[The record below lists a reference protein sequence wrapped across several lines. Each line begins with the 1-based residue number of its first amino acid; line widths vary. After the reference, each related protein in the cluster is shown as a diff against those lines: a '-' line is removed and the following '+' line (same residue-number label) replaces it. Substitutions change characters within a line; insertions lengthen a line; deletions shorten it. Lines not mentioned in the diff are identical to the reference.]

1 MAADKTNH
9 KKDISYIKVALTL
22 EEKEIVTRQAKEQK
36 ISINKFAKTKVL
48 DTSKGVKELS
58 DEIMRQ
64 MIDYYELV
72 YQVEDKQLREELMEM
87 GGKLCQS
94 LK

>member
-1 MAADKTNH
+1 MSNRKETNR
-9 KKDISYIKVALTL
+9 DISYIKVGLTL
-22 EEKEIVTRQAKEQK
+22 EEKESVVRQAKEQK
-36 ISINKFAKTKVL
+36 ISINKFAKTKML
-48 DTSKGVKELS
+48 DSSKGVKELS

-64 MIDYYELV
+64 MVDYYELV
-72 YQVEDKQLREELMEM
+72 QQVQDKQLRKELMEM

>member
-1 MAADKTNH
+1 MSNRKETNR
-9 KKDISYIKVALTL
+9 DISYIKVGLTL
-22 EEKEIVTRQAKEQK
+22 EAKESVVRQAKEQK

-48 DTSKGVKELS
+48 DSSKGVKELS

-64 MIDYYELV
+64 MVDYYELV
-72 YQVEDKQLREELMEM
+72 NQVQDKQLRKELMEM
-87 GGKLCQS
+87 GGKLCRS

>member
-1 MAADKTNH
+1 MSNNRENS
-9 KKDISYIKVALTL
+9 KDITYIKVSLTQ
-22 EEKEIVTRQAKEQK
+22 EEKESVARQAKEQK

-48 DTSKGVKELS
+48 DSSKGVKELS

-64 MIDYYELV
+64 MVDYYELV
-72 YQVEDKQLREELMEM
+72 QQVQDKQLRKELMEM

>member
-1 MAADKTNH
+1 MSNRKETNR
-9 KKDISYIKVALTL
+9 DISYIKVGLTS
-22 EEKEIVTRQAKEQK
+22 EEKESIVRQAKEQK

-48 DTSKGVKELS
+48 DSSKGVKELS

-64 MIDYYELV
+64 MVDYYELV
-72 YQVEDKQLREELMEM
+72 NQVEDKRLRKELMEM
-87 GGKLCQS
+87 GGRLCQS

>member
-1 MAADKTNH
+1 MSNNRENS
-9 KKDISYIKVALTL
+9 KDITYIKVGLTQ
-22 EEKEIVTRQAKEQK
+22 EEKESITRQAKEQK

-48 DTSKGVKELS
+48 DSSKGVKELS

-64 MIDYYELV
+64 MVDYYELV
-72 YQVEDKQLREELMEM
+72 QQVQDKQLRKELMEM

>member
-1 MAADKTNH
+1 MSNNRENS
-9 KKDISYIKVALTL
+9 KDITYIKVGLTQ
-22 EEKEIVTRQAKEQK
+22 EEKESVVRQAKEQK
-36 ISINKFAKTKVL
+36 ISINKFAKTKML
-48 DTSKGVKELS
+48 DSSKGVKELS

-64 MIDYYELV
+64 MVDYYELV
-72 YQVEDKQLREELMEM
+72 QQVQDKQLRKELMEM

>member
-1 MAADKTNH
+1 MSNRKETNR
-9 KKDISYIKVALTL
+9 DISYIKVGLTL
-22 EEKEIVTRQAKEQK
+22 EEKESVVRQAKEQK

-48 DTSKGVKELS
+48 DSSKGVKELS

-64 MIDYYELV
+64 MVDYYELV
-72 YQVEDKQLREELMEM
+72 QQVQDKQLRKELMEM

>member
-1 MAADKTNH
+1 MSNNRENS
-9 KKDISYIKVALTL
+9 KDITYIKVSLTQ
-22 EEKEIVTRQAKEQK
+22 EEKESVVRQAKEQK

-48 DTSKGVKELS
+48 DSSKGVKELS

-72 YQVEDKQLREELMEM
+72 NQVEDKRLRKELMEM
-87 GGKLCQS
+87 GGILCQS

>member
-1 MAADKTNH
+1 MSNNRENS
-9 KKDISYIKVALTL
+9 KDITYIKVSLTQ
-22 EEKEIVTRQAKEQK
+22 EEKESVVRQAKEQK
-36 ISINKFAKTKVL
+36 ISINKFAKTKML
-48 DTSKGVKELS
+48 DSSKGVKELS

-64 MIDYYELV
+64 MVDYYELV
-72 YQVEDKQLREELMEM
+72 QQVQDKQLRKELMEM

>member
-1 MAADKTNH
+1 MSNNRENS
-9 KKDISYIKVALTL
+9 KDITYIKVGLTQ
-22 EEKEIVTRQAKEQK
+22 EEKESVVRQAKEQK
-36 ISINKFAKTKVL
+36 ISINKFAKTKML
-48 DTSKGVKELS
+48 DSSKGVKELS

-64 MIDYYELV
+64 MVDYYELV
-72 YQVEDKQLREELMEM
+72 QQVQDKQLRKELMEI

>member
-1 MAADKTNH
+1 MSNNRENS
-9 KKDISYIKVALTL
+9 KDISYIKVGLTS
-22 EEKEIVTRQAKEQK
+22 EEKESIVRQAKEQK

-48 DTSKGVKELS
+48 DSSKGVKELS

-64 MIDYYELV
+64 MVDYYELV
-72 YQVEDKQLREELMEM
+72 NQVEDKRLRKELMEM

>member
-1 MAADKTNH
+1 MSNNRENS
-9 KKDISYIKVALTL
+9 KDITYIKVSLTQ
-22 EEKEIVTRQAKEQK
+22 EEKESVVRQAKEQK

-48 DTSKGVKELS
+48 DSSKGVKELS

-64 MIDYYELV
+64 MVDYYELV
-72 YQVEDKQLREELMEM
+72 QQVQDKQLRKELMEI

>member
-1 MAADKTNH
+1 MTTDNCN
-9 KKDISYIKVALTL
+9 KKDISYIKVALSL
-22 EEKEIVTRQAKEQK
+22 EEKEMVTRQAKEQK

-48 DTSKGVKELS
+48 DSSKGVKELS

-64 MIDYYELV
+64 MVDYYELV
-72 YQVEDKQLREELMEM
+72 QQVQDKQLRKELMEM

>member
-1 MAADKTNH
+1 MSNNRENS
-9 KKDISYIKVALTL
+9 KDITYIKVGLTQ
-22 EEKEIVTRQAKEQK
+22 EEKESVVRQAKEQK
-36 ISINKFAKTKVL
+36 ISLNKFAKTKML
-48 DTSKGVKELS
+48 DSSKGVKELS

-64 MIDYYELV
+64 MVDYYELV
-72 YQVEDKQLREELMEM
+72 QQVQDKQLRKELMEM

>member
-1 MAADKTNH
+1 MSNNRENS
-9 KKDISYIKVALTL
+9 KDITYIKVGLTQ
-22 EEKEIVTRQAKEQK
+22 EEKESIVRQAKEQK

-48 DTSKGVKELS
+48 DSSKGVKELS

-72 YQVEDKQLREELMEM
+72 QQVQDKQLRKELMEM

>member
-1 MAADKTNH
+1 MSNNRENS
-9 KKDISYIKVALTL
+9 KDITYIKVGLTQ
-22 EEKEIVTRQAKEQK
+22 EEKESVVRQAKEQK

-48 DTSKGVKELS
+48 DSSKGVKELS

-64 MIDYYELV
+64 MVDYYELV
-72 YQVEDKQLREELMEM
+72 QQVQDKQLRKELMEM

>member
-1 MAADKTNH
+1 MSNNRENS
-9 KKDISYIKVALTL
+9 KDITYIKVSLTQ
-22 EEKEIVTRQAKEQK
+22 EEKESITRQAKEQK

-48 DTSKGVKELS
+48 DSTKGVKELS

-72 YQVEDKQLREELMEM
+72 NQVEDKRLRKELMEM
-87 GGKLCQS
+87 GGKLCRS

>member
-1 MAADKTNH
+1 MSNNRENS
-9 KKDISYIKVALTL
+9 KDITYIKVGLTQ
-22 EEKEIVTRQAKEQK
+22 EEKESITRQAKEQK

-48 DTSKGVKELS
+48 DSSKGVKELS

-64 MIDYYELV
+64 MVDYYELV
-72 YQVEDKQLREELMEM
+72 QQVQDKQLRKELMEI

>member
-1 MAADKTNH
+1 MSGNRNSN
-9 KKDISYIKVALTL
+9 KDISYIKVGLTL
-22 EEKEIVTRQAKEQK
+22 DEKESVVRQAKEQK

-48 DTSKGVKELS
+48 DSSKGVKELS

-64 MIDYYELV
+64 MVDYYELV
-72 YQVEDKQLREELMEM
+72 RQVEDKRLRKELMEV

>member
-1 MAADKTNH
+1 MSNRKETNR
-9 KKDISYIKVALTL
+9 DISYIKVGLTS
-22 EEKEIVTRQAKEQK
+22 EEKESIVRQAKEQK

-48 DTSKGVKELS
+48 DSSKGVKELS

-64 MIDYYELV
+64 MVDYYELV
-72 YQVEDKQLREELMEM
+72 NQVEDKRLRKELMEM

>member
-1 MAADKTNH
+1 MSNNRENS
-9 KKDISYIKVALTL
+9 KDITYIKVGLTQ
-22 EEKEIVTRQAKEQK
+22 EEKENVVRQAKEQK

-48 DTSKGVKELS
+48 DSSKGVKELS

-64 MIDYYELV
+64 MVDYYELV
-72 YQVEDKQLREELMEM
+72 QQVQDKQLRKELMEM

>member
-1 MAADKTNH
+1 MSNNRENS
-9 KKDISYIKVALTL
+9 KDITYIKVSLTQ
-22 EEKEIVTRQAKEQK
+22 EEKESITRQAKEQK

-48 DTSKGVKELS
+48 DSSKGVKELS

-64 MIDYYELV
+64 MVDYYELV
-72 YQVEDKQLREELMEM
+72 QQVQDKQLRKELMEM

>member
-1 MAADKTNH
+1 MSNNRENS
-9 KKDISYIKVALTL
+9 KDITYIKVSLTQ
-22 EEKEIVTRQAKEQK
+22 EEKESVVRQAKEQK

-48 DTSKGVKELS
+48 DSSKGVKELS

-64 MIDYYELV
+64 MVDYYELV
-72 YQVEDKQLREELMEM
+72 QQVQDKQLRKELMEM
-87 GGKLCQS
+87 GGRLCQS

>member
-1 MAADKTNH
+1 MSNNRENS
-9 KKDISYIKVALTL
+9 KDITYIKVSLTQ
-22 EEKEIVTRQAKEQK
+22 EEKESVVRQAKEQK

-48 DTSKGVKELS
+48 DSSKGVKELS

-64 MIDYYELV
+64 MVDYYELV
-72 YQVEDKQLREELMEM
+72 NQVEDKRLRKELMEI
-87 GGKLCQS
+87 GGKLCRS

>member
-1 MAADKTNH
+1 MSNNRENS
-9 KKDISYIKVALTL
+9 KDITYIKVGLTQ
-22 EEKEIVTRQAKEQK
+22 EEKESVVRQAKEQK

-48 DTSKGVKELS
+48 DSSKGVKELS

-64 MIDYYELV
+64 MVDYYELV
-72 YQVEDKQLREELMEM
+72 QQVQDKQLRKELMEM

-94 LK
+94 VK

>member
-1 MAADKTNH
+1 MSNNRENS
-9 KKDISYIKVALTL
+9 KDITYIKVSLTQ
-22 EEKEIVTRQAKEQK
+22 EEKESVVRQAKEQK

-48 DTSKGVKELS
+48 DSSKGVKELS

-64 MIDYYELV
+64 MVDYYELV
-72 YQVEDKQLREELMEM
+72 QQVQDKQLRKELMEM

>member
-1 MAADKTNH
+1 MSNNRENS
-9 KKDISYIKVALTL
+9 KDITYIKVGLTL
-22 EEKEIVTRQAKEQK
+22 EEKESVVRQAKEQK
-36 ISINKFAKTKVL
+36 ISLNKFAKTKVL
-48 DTSKGVKELS
+48 DSSKGVKELS

-64 MIDYYELV
+64 MVDYYELV
-72 YQVEDKQLREELMEM
+72 NQVEDKRLRKELMER

>member
-1 MAADKTNH
+1 MSNNRENS
-9 KKDISYIKVALTL
+9 KDITYIKVSLTQ
-22 EEKEIVTRQAKEQK
+22 EEKESVVRQAKEQK

-48 DTSKGVKELS
+48 DSSKGVKELS

-64 MIDYYELV
+64 MVDYYELV
-72 YQVEDKQLREELMEM
+72 QQVQDKQLRKELMET

>member
-1 MAADKTNH
+1 MSNNRENS
-9 KKDISYIKVALTL
+9 KDITYIKVGLTQ
-22 EEKEIVTRQAKEQK
+22 EEKESVVRQAKEQK

-48 DTSKGVKELS
+48 DSSKGVKELS

-72 YQVEDKQLREELMEM
+72 NQVEDKQLRKELMEM

>member
-1 MAADKTNH
+1 MSSDRNSN
-9 KKDISYIKVALTL
+9 KDISYIKVGLTS
-22 EEKEIVTRQAKEQK
+22 EEKESIVRQAKEQK

-48 DTSKGVKELS
+48 DSSKGVKELS

-64 MIDYYELV
+64 MVDYYELV
-72 YQVEDKQLREELMEM
+72 NQVEDKRLRKELMEM

>member
-1 MAADKTNH
+1 MSNNRENS
-9 KKDISYIKVALTL
+9 KDISYIKVGLTS
-22 EEKEIVTRQAKEQK
+22 EEKENVVRQAKEQK

-48 DTSKGVKELS
+48 DSSKGVKELS

-64 MIDYYELV
+64 MVDYYELV
-72 YQVEDKQLREELMEM
+72 QQVQDKQLRKELMEI